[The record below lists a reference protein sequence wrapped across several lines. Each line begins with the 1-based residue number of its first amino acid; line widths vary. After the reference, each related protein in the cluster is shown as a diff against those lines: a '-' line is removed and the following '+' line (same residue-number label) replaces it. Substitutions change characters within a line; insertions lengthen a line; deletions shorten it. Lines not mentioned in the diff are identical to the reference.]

1 MDKLHSKHIQTALI
15 VVLILYALIP
25 LIRFAE
31 WDVMQWD
38 FKTYYYAAKAYV
50 QGMDPY
56 NLDILTE
63 VANEEI
69 VHPYVYPP
77 YTLSFFS
84 LFTLFSYKIAYI
96 IYAALKIIILSILLT
111 LWWKYFLPDKK
122 YSVILLFLCIFGF
135 RLAII
140 SDLHTGNV
148 GVFEQFF
155 IWLAVLYFL
164 RKDTILFSIL
174 ILLSAYFKLTYILLL
189 ALLFIDNRS
198 RSLYAMIGAFLT
210 FGAVQLS
217 SYLGSPEMYSKF
229 IINVI
234 AIEERGFYNEAS
246 LPLIKDILNYL
257 VGLSPSNIDIYA
269 IPLYALYILAILTVT
284 LISVRNLDFRQRRFD
299 FVVLVFLL
307 LAVLSPRFKGYNYI
321 ILIIPALYIIANVLV
336 SWWSRILILGVV
348 SVCFLPYQTFLG
360 TLTLLGIFLWHLHR
374 SLPVTMELEVMG
386 A

>member
-1 MDKLHSKHIQTALI
+1 MDSRHSKHIQTSLI
-15 VVLILYALIP
+15 IVLILYAVFP
-25 LIRFAE
+25 LIRFVE
-31 WDVMQWD
+31 WDDMQWD
-38 FKTYYYAAKAYV
+38 FKTYYYAAKAYI
-50 QGMDPY
+50 QDKDPY
-56 NLDILTE
+56 SLDTLTE
-63 VANEEI
+63 VAKEEI

-84 LFTLFSYKIAYI
+84 LFTLFSYKTAYI
-96 IYAALKIIILSILLT
+96 IYAALKLIILFILLS
-111 LWWKYFLPDKK
+111 LWWKYLLSDKK
-122 YSVILLFLCIFGF
+122 YNVILLFLCIFGF

-148 GVFEQFF
+148 GIFEQLL

-164 RKDTILFSIL
+164 RKDTILFSVL

-189 ALLFIDNRS
+189 ALLFIDNS
-198 RSLYAMIGAFLT
+198 KRSLYAMIGTFLG

-257 VGLSPSNIDIYA
+257 VGLSSSNVDIYA
-269 IPLYALYILAILTVT
+269 IPLYAVYILAILMVT
-284 LISVRNLDFRQRRFD
+284 LVFVKNLDFRQRRFD
-299 FVVLVFLL
+299 FVILVFLL
-307 LAVLSPRFKGYNYI
+307 LAALSPRFKGYNYI
-321 ILIIPALYIIANVLV
+321 LLIIPALHIIANALK

-348 SVCFLPYQTFLG
+348 SVCFLPYQTFLAA
-360 TLTLLGIFLWHLHR
+360 LALLGIFLWHLHR
-374 SLPVTMELEVMG
+374 NMPVTMELELT
-386 A
+386 